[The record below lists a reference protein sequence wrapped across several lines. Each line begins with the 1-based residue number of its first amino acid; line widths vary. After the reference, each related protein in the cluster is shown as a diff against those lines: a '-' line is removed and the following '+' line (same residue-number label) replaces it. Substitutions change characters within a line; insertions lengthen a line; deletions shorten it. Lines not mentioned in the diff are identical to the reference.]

1 MDVIVTSAVL
11 IVVLALM
18 NTSLPVNMEL
28 DVVPLPEIVNTATD
42 ELELNIELDV
52 TVNE

>member
-1 MDVIVTSAVL
+1 
-11 IVVLALM
+11 M

-28 DVVPLPEIVNTATD
+28 DVVPLPEIANTVAV
-42 ELELNIELDV
+42 EFELNMELDV